1 MSRFAYLW
9 RSARALVVAA
19 PIALVAACGGGGG
32 GGDDEPVLSLSAHH
46 VEFSAP
52 NAGSNSEPD
61 PVTVSGSVD
70 GASGTVYLFVEVNSE
85 IVRLGQLS
93 PTGPTSG
100 EFAIY
105 PAEPSLVGPGNHKA
119 TVTIHACGDSNCIK
133 KFADSPQQIDID
145 YTVAGLVTSQQE
157 LQFRVGNT
165 VVAADLSK
173 EIAVDG
179 YPAANWTA
187 TSNVDWLVTSR
198 KAGNSATTST
208 LTAKIDETVLDSLN
222 NGHYTG
228 KVTLTPEAGDPV
240 EITTTLDVERTE
252 ARLVS
257 PGTEVAGTAMEVTVR
272 GDNFD
277 AVTVTGI
284 RFGDT
289 TATTFRVVSPTEI
302 RATHLALPAGSYP
315 ITVENT
321 GNLGRSLASMSV
333 VAPLSTSTIA
343 IAHPPATPYWY
354 PIGVVYDAPRQ
365 ALLVGLVLND
375 GSGKARILRY
385 THDGA
390 SWQGPAQFAVD
401 GGLTSLTLSQ
411 DGKQLLVG
419 QDSAVILQFD
429 PATLSLLNTSEPGGA
444 YFEYLSTMPLTSD
457 GYVLGPVSMSASG
470 YSSVLKYSVRAAAFV
485 DYPEGLNLMGNGGT
499 GVASADGSTILMGNN
514 PYNGDLF
521 QLYDA
526 STGDLKPVH
535 VTDVPYGMATD
546 RTGSRFIV
554 GNSGIYDRN
563 LSLLGRLP
571 ENMSNVV
578 MSRDGNRVYA
588 LDFDRKLWS
597 FSLGEIDGSF
607 TLTQLGAP
615 ATLVQDPS
623 PSNGAEHYPTLM
635 TINPDGGTLFIVGTK
650 CTIVM
655 PVH

>member
-1 MSRFAYLW
+1 
-9 RSARALVVAA
+9 
-19 PIALVAACGGGGG
+19 
-32 GGDDEPVLSLSAHH
+32 
-46 VEFSAP
+46 
-52 NAGSNSEPD
+52 
-61 PVTVSGSVD
+61 
-70 GASGTVYLFVEVNSE
+70 
-85 IVRLGQLS
+85 
-93 PTGPTSG
+93 
-100 EFAIY
+100 
-105 PAEPSLVGPGNHKA
+105 
-119 TVTIHACGDSNCIK
+119 
-133 KFADSPQQIDID
+133 
-145 YTVAGLVTSQQE
+145 
-157 LQFRVGNT
+157 
-165 VVAADLSK
+165 
-173 EIAVDG
+173 
-179 YPAANWTA
+179 
-187 TSNVDWLVTSR
+187 
-198 KAGNSATTST
+198 
-208 LTAKIDETVLDSLN
+208 
-222 NGHYTG
+222 
-228 KVTLTPEAGDPV
+228 LTPEAGDPV

-289 TATTFRVVSPTEI
+289 TATSFRVVSPTEI
-302 RATHLALPAGSYP
+302 RATHRALPAGSYP

-390 SWQGPAQFAVD
+390 SWQGPVQFAVD
-401 GGLTSLTLSQ
+401 GGLTSMTLSQ
-411 DGKQLLVG
+411 DGKQLLAG
-419 QDSAVILQFD
+419 QDSAVIRQFD
-429 PATLSLLNTSEPGGA
+429 PATLALLNTSEPGGA
-444 YFEYLSTMPLTSD
+444 YFEYLSTMPLTND
-457 GYVLGPVSMSASG
+457 GYVLGPVSMGASG

-485 DYPEGLNLMGNGGT
+485 DYPEGLNLMGDGGT

-514 PYNGDLF
+514 PYNDDLF

-526 STGDLKPVH
+526 STGALKPVH
-535 VTDVPYGMATD
+535 VADVPYGMATD

-571 ENMSNVV
+571 ENMANVV

-597 FSLGEIDGSF
+597 FSLGEINGSF

-615 ATLVQDPS
+615 ATLIQDPS